1 MSPRSDGGTSAGDAL
16 AAVRDILAGDD
27 DGRASSTFVRGL
39 TLGAL
44 IGAAVAGSA
53 IWGRRARRGQP
64 EEGGAPTPV
73 RETDDDRAARIVPR
87 RRQS

>member
-1 MSPRSDGGTSAGDAL
+1 VSPKSDRGTPAVDAL

-53 IWGRRARRGQP
+53 IWGRRARRGHPDQ
-64 EEGGAPTPV
+64 GGAPTPA
-73 RETDDDRAARIVPR
+73 RETKDDRA
-87 RRQS
+87 